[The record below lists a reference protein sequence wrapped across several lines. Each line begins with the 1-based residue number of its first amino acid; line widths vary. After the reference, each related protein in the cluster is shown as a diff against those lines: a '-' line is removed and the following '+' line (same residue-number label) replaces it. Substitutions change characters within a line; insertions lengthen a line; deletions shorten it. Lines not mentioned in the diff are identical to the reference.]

1 MFHWSSHEQTT
12 FSKGIFSLKLNGW
25 VSHTDHELC
34 GIIGYVFIV
43 QFHFLYIVVESA
55 KVFFTQNISR
65 YLFLIKQIC
74 IVVPLTGHQ
83 YLSSFLFCLL
93 GHLTHFCLTLKD
105 VVELIIVSF
114 DCRHKEEERNYV
126 CGKHP

>member
-1 MFHWSSHEQTT
+1 M
-12 FSKGIFSLKLNGW
+12 
-25 VSHTDHELC
+25 
-34 GIIGYVFIV
+34 

-93 GHLTHFCLTLKD
+93 GHLTHFWLTLKD
-105 VVELIIVSF
+105 MVELVIVPLTADPRKKNETTF
-114 DCRHKEEERNYV
+114 VENTPKRKQE
-126 CGKHP
+126 